1 MKAEIISIGSELT
14 SGAKLDTN
22 SQWLST
28 QLSEIGIP
36 VHFHATMADDPPT
49 MLEVFQTA
57 VNRSDIVL
65 VTGGL
70 GPTLDDLTRQ
80 LIAELTGTELV
91 LDEPSLEFITEMFEK
106 RGRVMADRNR
116 IQAMFPA
123 GSEVLKNPVGTA
135 PGIWMEVARD
145 GRSPS
150 LLAAMP
156 GVPSEMKIMYR
167 EQVVPRLP
175 QGERVIRRS
184 SVHCFGQGES
194 NIEEM
199 LGDLTARDRNPEVG
213 ITASSATISLRIA
226 AHGSS
231 IAECETAIAETKTLI
246 HEKLDRLVF
255 GEDDHTL
262 ESVVVGLLRQRGLTL
277 TTVEAGT
284 RGMLAQMVSTS
295 AGADSCFLG
304 GVILNGSP
312 SVVISIGD
320 AEDGSPADAAD
331 SEAGSLSLVSAVET
345 LEMAQNSR
353 RRFESD
359 FALAISPF
367 SKPAAPGEPATSFI
381 ALAGDGVNEVHEHQI
396 LVDPAIARPRAAKGA
411 LNLLRH
417 HLINSNS

>member
-28 QLSEIGIP
+28 ELSEIGIP
-36 VHFHATMADDPPT
+36 VHFHATMADDRQT

-57 VNRSDIVL
+57 VGRSDIVL

-70 GPTLDDLTRQ
+70 GPTLDDLTRE
-80 LIAELTGTELV
+80 LIAELTGTKLV
-91 LDEPSLEFITEMFEK
+91 LDEPSLKFIQDLFEK

-123 GSEVLKNPVGTA
+123 GSEVLHNPVGTA
-135 PGIWMEVARD
+135 PGIWMVVPRE
-145 GRSPS
+145 GRSAS

-167 EQVVPRLP
+167 EQVLPRLP
-175 QGERVIRRS
+175 GGQRVIRRS
-184 SVHCFGQGES
+184 SVHCFGEGES
-194 NIEEM
+194 NIEAM
-199 LGDLTARDRNPEVG
+199 LGDLTARNRNPEVG

-231 IAECETAIAETKTLI
+231 IEECDNLIAETKSLI
-246 HEKLDRLVF
+246 NGKLGSLIF

-262 ESVVVGLLRQRGLTL
+262 ESSVVGMLLKRGLAI

-284 RGMLAQMVSTS
+284 RGLLAQMLSSTP
-295 AGADSCFLG
+295 GADSCFLG
-304 GVILNGSP
+304 GVVLNASP
-312 SVVISIGD
+312 NVVISLGD
-320 AEDGSPADAAD
+320 DGGTSPDDA
-331 SEAGSLSLVSAVET
+331 SGGSMSLVSAEET
-345 LEMAQNSR
+345 MEMAQNAR

-359 FALAISPF
+359 FALSISPF
-367 SKPAAPGEPATSFI
+367 TEPTVPGEPATSFI
-381 ALAGDGVNEVHEHQI
+381 ALAGEDVNEVHEHKI
-396 LVDPAIARPRAAKGA
+396 LVDPAIARSRAAKGA

-417 HLINSNS
+417 HLLSLDSRS

>member
-28 QLSEIGIP
+28 QLSEIGIA
-36 VHFHATMADDPPT
+36 VHFHSTMADDRQP

-70 GPTLDDLTRQ
+70 GPTLDDLTRE
-80 LIAELTGTELV
+80 LIAELTGTDLV
-91 LDEPSLEFITEMFEK
+91 LDEPSLQYIQNLFEK

-123 GSEVLKNPVGTA
+123 GSEVLGNPVGTA
-135 PGIWMEVARD
+135 PGVWMEVARE

-156 GVPSEMKIMYR
+156 GVPSEMKLMYR
-167 EQVVPRLP
+167 EQVLPRLP

-213 ITASSATISLRIA
+213 ITTSSATISLRIA

-231 IAECETAIAETKTLI
+231 IAECDNAIAKTKSLI
-246 HEKLDRLVF
+246 ADKLGSLIF

-262 ESVVVGLLRQRGLTL
+262 ESSVVSMLLQRGLAI

-284 RGMLAQMVSTS
+284 RGLLAQKLSTTP
-295 AGADSCFLG
+295 GADSCFLG
-304 GVILNGSP
+304 GVVLNASP
-312 SVVISIGD
+312 TVVISLGADDGAGVGD
-320 AEDGSPADAAD
+320 DGGAM
-331 SEAGSLSLVSAVET
+331 SLVSAEET
-345 LEMAQNSR
+345 LEMAQNAR

-359 FALAISPF
+359 FALSISPF
-367 SKPAAPGEPATSFI
+367 TEPSAPGEPATSFI
-381 ALAGDGVNEVHEHQI
+381 ALAGENVNEVHEHKI

-417 HLINSNS
+417 HLLKNGE

>member
-28 QLSEIGIP
+28 ELSEIGIP
-36 VHFHATMADDPPT
+36 VHFHATMADDRQT

-70 GPTLDDLTRQ
+70 GPTLDDLTRE

-91 LDEPSLEFITEMFEK
+91 IDEPSLKFIQDLFEK

-123 GSEVLKNPVGTA
+123 GSEVLHNPVGTA
-135 PGIWMEVARD
+135 PGIWMEVPRE

-167 EQVVPRLP
+167 EQVLPRLP
-175 QGERVIRRS
+175 GGQRVIRRS
-184 SVHCFGQGES
+184 SVHCFGEGES
-194 NIEEM
+194 NIEAM
-199 LGDLTARDRNPEVG
+199 LGELTARNRNPEVG

-226 AHGSS
+226 AHGTSVE
-231 IAECETAIAETKTLI
+231 ECDNLIAETKSLI
-246 HEKLDRLVF
+246 NEKLGKLIF

-262 ESVVVGLLRQRGLTL
+262 ELAVVNMLLKRGQAI

-284 RGMLAQMVSTS
+284 RGLLAQMLSTTP
-295 AGADSCFLG
+295 GADSCFLG
-304 GVILNGSP
+304 GVILNASP
-312 SVVISIGD
+312 SVVISLG
-320 AEDGSPADAAD
+320 E
-331 SEAGSLSLVSAVET
+331 EAGSTDSHDEGGSMSLVSAEET
-345 LEMAQNSR
+345 LEMAQNAR

-359 FALAISPF
+359 FALSISPF
-367 SKPAAPGEPATSFI
+367 TEPSAPGEPATSFI
-381 ALAGDGVNEVHEHQI
+381 ALAGENVNEVHEHKI

-417 HLINSNS
+417 HLLSLESSS

>member
-28 QLSEIGIP
+28 ELSEIGIP
-36 VHFHATMADDPPT
+36 VHFHATMADDRQT

-70 GPTLDDLTRQ
+70 GPTLDDLTRE

-91 LDEPSLEFITEMFEK
+91 LDEPSLKFIQDLFAK
-106 RGRVMADRNR
+106 RGRVMADRNK

-123 GSEVLKNPVGTA
+123 GSEVLHNPVGTA
-135 PGIWMEVARD
+135 PGVWMEVARE

-156 GVPSEMKIMYR
+156 GVPSEMKIMFR
-167 EQVVPRLP
+167 EQVLPRLP
-175 QGERVIRRS
+175 GGQRVIRRS
-184 SVHCFGQGES
+184 SVHCFGEGES

-226 AHGSS
+226 AHGTS
-231 IAECETAIAETKTLI
+231 IEECDSLITETKSLI
-246 HEKLDRLVF
+246 AGKLGSLIF

-262 ESVVVGLLRQRGLTL
+262 EASVVSMLRQRGLAI

-284 RGMLAQMVSTS
+284 RGLLAQMLSTTP
-295 AGADSCFLG
+295 GADSCFLG
-304 GVILNGSP
+304 GVVLNASP
-312 SVVISIGD
+312 SVVISLGDDPAAASGD
-320 AEDGSPADAAD
+320 AGSM
-331 SEAGSLSLVSAVET
+331 SLVSAEET
-345 LEMAQNSR
+345 LEMAQNAR

-359 FALAISPF
+359 FALSISPF
-367 SKPAAPGEPATSFI
+367 TEPTAPGEPAKSFI
-381 ALAGDGVNEVHEHQI
+381 ALAGENVNEVHEHKI

-417 HLINSNS
+417 HLLKNDE

>member
-22 SQWLST
+22 SQWIST
-28 QLSEIGIP
+28 ELSEIGIP
-36 VHFHATMADDPPT
+36 VHFHSTMADDRQT

-57 VNRSDIVL
+57 VRRSDVVL

-70 GPTLDDLTRQ
+70 GPTLDDLTRE
-80 LIAELTGTELV
+80 LMAELTGQPLV
-91 LDEPSLEFITEMFEK
+91 LDEPSLRFIRELFEK
-106 RGRVMADRNR
+106 RGRVMAERNK

-123 GSEVLKNPVGTA
+123 GSEVLANPVGTA
-135 PGIWMEVARD
+135 PGIWMAVPRE

-156 GVPSEMKIMYR
+156 GVPSEMKIMFR
-167 EQVVPRLP
+167 EQVLPRLP
-175 QGERVIRRS
+175 GGMRVIRRS

-199 LGDLTARDRNPEVG
+199 LGDLTARERNPEVG

-226 AHGSS
+226 SHGTS
-231 IAECETAIAETKTLI
+231 IEDCEQAIAETKALI
-246 HEKLDRLVF
+246 REKLGSLIF

-262 ESVVVGLLRQRGLTL
+262 EAVVVGMLVQRGLTL

-284 RGMLAQMVSTS
+284 RGLLAEMVSTS
-295 AGADSCFLG
+295 DGADSCFLG
-304 GVILNGSP
+304 GVVLNGSP
-312 SVVISIGD
+312 DVVISIGESD
-320 AEDGSPADAAD
+320 DGTTPAG
-331 SEAGSLSLVSAVET
+331 EGAGSVSLVSAEET
-345 LEMAQNSR
+345 LEMAQNAR

-359 FALAISPF
+359 FAQSVSPF
-367 SKPAAPGEPATSFI
+367 SEPGAPGEPATSFI
-381 ALAGDGVNEVHEHQI
+381 ALAGENVNEVHEHKI

-411 LNLLRH
+411 LNMLRH
-417 HLINSNS
+417 YLLGCDV